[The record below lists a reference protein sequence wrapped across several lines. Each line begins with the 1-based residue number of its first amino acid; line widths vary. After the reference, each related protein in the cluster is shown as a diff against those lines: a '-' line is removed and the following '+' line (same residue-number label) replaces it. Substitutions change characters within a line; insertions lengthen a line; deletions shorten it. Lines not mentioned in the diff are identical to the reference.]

1 MKRVMLLRHAKAGS
15 AGGTGDDHARP
26 LTQRGHDDSGRMG
39 VFMRKAGYKPSAV
52 LCSTA
57 ARTVQTW
64 TAVQAELGS
73 DVPALFVDALYL
85 APASRIFST
94 IRTIAPQDA
103 GTVLVIGHNPGLQDS
118 ARDLTGTP
126 QDAAVRER
134 AAYLAEKF
142 PTCALAVFDCA
153 IASWKDLVPK
163 TGILL
168 QMIRAKDLRNP

>member
-1 MKRVMLLRHAKAGS
+1 MKRVMLLRHAKAGF

-26 LTQRGHDDSGRMG
+26 LIQRGHEDSGRMG
-39 VFMRKAGYKPSAV
+39 AFIQKAGYTPDIV
-52 LCSTA
+52 LCSPALRTA
-57 ARTVQTW
+57 QTW
-64 TAVQAELGS
+64 AAVQAELGS
-73 DVPALFVDALYL
+73 KVPALFVDALYL

-103 GTVLVIGHNPGLQDS
+103 RAVLVIGHNPGLGDS
-118 ARDLTGTP
+118 ARDLAGTP
-126 QDAAVRER
+126 QDAAARER

-153 IASWKDLVPK
+153 IANWKDLTPK

-168 QMIRAKDLRNP
+168 QVIRAKDLRNP